1 MFSTSSGFNPDP
13 YMNDK
18 NTNIATVLPVIP
30 ETKTSPETEVISE
43 KTTETVKTNFTVQ
56 VPFSTALADEF
67 DYGEETAF
75 LPSNSS
81 AITDEIIKDIPKTRL
96 AETQQ
101 GKEWV
106 GALNAGM
113 GSVIYNDGLGK
124 TAARSEANFVQGVE
138 SPQGILTAS
147 APTFKSKED
156 TKFTGDRARLRI
168 RQALKLGVIFNVPLW
183 HSGFWIRIKAPS
195 EGALLELYRQMTS
208 DKVTLG
214 RATYG
219 LIFSNNT
226 SYAARVLLDFVIDN
240 MYESSLAIKEGDNIR
255 NYIKTPDLPILL
267 WGLAC
272 SIYSNGFQYT
282 RACISDPEK
291 CNHILK
297 EKLDLS
303 KLLWT
308 DSSAL
313 TAHQVNHMTKRQR
326 GSMETDSL
334 KRYTDEFIRGQKN
347 KINLTDDVS
356 ITIKIPTIVEHIDS
370 GYRWIN
376 TIEENY
382 GKALIQDETK
392 RDDYL
397 ISQGKATVMR
407 QYAHFVE
414 SIEVAGDVYDDTE
427 TLEDVLN
434 DLTASDKIRTAFMD
448 KIAEYVAD
456 STVSMIA
463 IPTYTCPSCGG
474 NQSPAKTHSA
484 FSNLIPLD
492 IIPTFF
498 TLLLAKLRKIEAR

>member
-1 MFSTSSGFNPDP
+1 MFSTSTGFDNQKNNPP
-13 YMNDK
+13 VSQVTSAVEEVPVELESAK
-18 NTNIATVLPVIP
+18 EPEPIKETVIP
-30 ETKTSPETEVISE
+30 
-43 KTTETVKTNFTVQ
+43 VKTNFTVQ
-56 VPFSTALADEF
+56 VPFTSPLTDEF

-81 AITDEIIKDIPKTRL
+81 TVTDEIIKDIPKTRL

-101 GKEWV
+101 GKEWI

-113 GSVIYNDGLGK
+113 SSVIYNDGLGK

-138 SPQGILTAS
+138 SAQGILTAT
-147 APTFKSKED
+147 APIFKSKED

-195 EGALLELYRQMTS
+195 EGALLELYRQITA

-226 SYAARVLLDFVIDN
+226 SYSARVLLDFVIEN

-308 DSSAL
+308 DSTAL
-313 TAHQVNHMTKRQR
+313 TQHQINHMTKRQR

-347 KINLTDDVS
+347 KVNLTDDVS

-382 GKALIQDETK
+382 GKALIQDESK

-414 SIEVAGDVYDDTE
+414 SIEVAGDVYDDVE
-427 TLEDVLN
+427 TLEEVLN
-434 DLTASDKIRTAFMD
+434 DLTASDKIRNTFMD
-448 KIAEYVAD
+448 KVAD
-456 STVSMIA
+456 YLAESTVSMIA

-474 NQSPAKTHSA
+474 DQSPTKTNAS
-484 FSNLIPLD
+484 FPNLIPID